1 MIVEANSH
9 NIPFFHITE
18 KGLPTLEPHFT
29 QVVIQILF
37 VGEYMVLCWLQKPIQ
52 SMRQLK
58 KLLLYCNLLTV
69 VTRSFDRFNGTTL
82 NEGRRVVQDP
92 NWGPNSE
99 ARTLSKLFDWRPFLH
114 RILSFYDKRS
124 KKNLREHVAT
134 ADGDHRSAVRK
145 LSLFWCRSAAN
156 LSIYGMFLS
165 DISLEVCFFII
176 LYFYFWTL
184 EKTSHILSFLF
195 FCNSHDFTIMNFLG
209 SLMFIYNLQTTVVL
223 EVWTTCTFFQ
233 CMSKLLQE
241 SSNLRK
247 GKKELF
253 K

>member
-37 VGEYMVLCWLQKPIQ
+37 VGECMVLCWLQKPIQ

-58 KLLLYCNLLTV
+58 KLLLYCNRLIV

-82 NEGRRVVQDP
+82 NQGRRVVQDP

-124 KKNLREHVAT
+124 MKNLREHVAT
-134 ADGDHRSAVRK
+134 AAGDHRSAVRK

-156 LSIYGMFLS
+156 LFIYGMFLS

-176 LYFYFWTL
+176 LY
-184 EKTSHILSFLF
+184 
-195 FCNSHDFTIMNFLG
+195 
-209 SLMFIYNLQTTVVL
+209 NL
-223 EVWTTCTFFQ
+223 
-233 CMSKLLQE
+233 
-241 SSNLRK
+241 
-247 GKKELF
+247 
-253 K
+253 